1 MKILNLMLFL
11 VLLLPLANALT
22 IGDVT
27 QTPSKIIPGQTATI
41 SIEVRNEESKTIK
54 NVDVKLDL
62 SDPNLPVAPI
72 TSSSEKTI
80 DKMNE
85 DDENNL
91 NFNVITLS
99 TAESKIYKIP
109 LIITYQDK
117 DNVKFQKNDF
127 ISLIIEAKPSLD
139 ISSNNNYVLKGQ
151 EQSVIIKVVNNGL
164 APVKFLSIQ
173 LLPSSYYTLLSSS
186 TNYLGNIDSD
196 DSDTADYKIRVN
208 NDAPKN
214 LQLLFTISY
223 RDTSNKLFTDTKYIS
238 VNAYTNAEAKQ
249 LGLIKTSNLGLI
261 IGVIIALI
269 VIFIIYR
276 MIKRRR
282 KK

>member
-41 SIEVRNEESKTIK
+41 SIEVRNEVSKTIK

-62 SDPNLPVAPI
+62 SDQNLPVAPI

-80 DKMNE
+80 DKMIE

>member
-11 VLLLPLANALT
+11 VLLLPVANALT
-22 IGDVT
+22 VDSVT

-41 SIEVRNEESKTIK
+41 GIEVRNEESKTIK
-54 NVDVKLDL
+54 NIDVKLDL

-72 TSSSEKTI
+72 TSSAEKTI
-80 DKMNE
+80 DELQE
-85 DDENNL
+85 DDTSNL

-99 TAESKIYKIP
+99 TAASQIYKIP

-117 DNVKFQKNDF
+117 DNTKFQKNDF
-127 ISLIIEAKPSLD
+127 ISLIVEAKPNLD

-151 EQSVIIKVVNNGL
+151 EQSVLIKVVNSGL

-173 LLPSSYYTLLSSS
+173 LLPSSYYTILSSG
-186 TNYLGNIDSD
+186 TAYLGSIDSD
-196 DSDTADYKIRVN
+196 DSDTAEYKIRVD
-208 NDAPKN
+208 NDAPQN

-238 VNAYTNAEAKQ
+238 VNTYTNSEAKQ
-249 LGLIKTSNLGLI
+249 LGLTPSSNLSLVIYI
-261 IGVIIALI
+261 IVGLI
-269 VIFIIYR
+269 VIYIIYR
-276 MIKRRR
+276 LIRRR

>member
-1 MKILNLMLFL
+1 
-11 VLLLPLANALT
+11 
-22 IGDVT
+22 
-27 QTPSKIIPGQTATI
+27 
-41 SIEVRNEESKTIK
+41 
-54 NVDVKLDL
+54 
-62 SDPNLPVAPI
+62 
-72 TSSSEKTI
+72 
-80 DKMNE
+80 MNE